1 MSDTNQTIAE
11 NSGCID
17 SSLPTGQ
24 RWKCFA
30 FDGVNDMHPVAS
42 ESMSSLRRDV
52 RGMGSMLSEASQVF
66 ILTDENVAPF
76 WLPEVAY
83 WLHCDSATDIV
94 IKAGEQH
101 KNLQTV
107 QRIWKTLMKHHA
119 DRNALLINLGGG
131 VITDLGGFAA
141 STYKRGIKFINV
153 PTTLLAMVDAAIG
166 GKTGIDFDGAKNQLG
181 TFAEAE
187 EVLINPIFLETLP
200 ERELRS
206 GLAETLKYGF
216 IADSK
221 LLEINLENYQDFI
234 LRAGEI
240 KREIVAKD
248 PIEKGLRKIL
258 NFGHTIG
265 HAIES
270 HCLTTD
276 YPLLHGEAV
285 ALGMAAALWLSVQ
298 QCGLDEK
305 VLQDFEKQL
314 PMLLSESEIGL
325 SEAEIEP
332 ITSYLVYDKKNLGDK
347 PQFVLLEAVGKPIW
361 SVEVEPERVK
371 KALEY
376 VINKVANK

>member
-1 MSDTNQTIAE
+1 
-11 NSGCID
+11 
-17 SSLPTGQ
+17 
-24 RWKCFA
+24 
-30 FDGVNDMHPVAS
+30 MHPVAS

-76 WLPEVAY
+76 WLPEVAH

-141 STYKRGIKFINV
+141 STYKRGIKFINI

-166 GKTGIDFDGAKNQLG
+166 GKTGIDFGGAKNQIG

-187 EVLINPIFLETLP
+187 EVLINPVFLETLP

-206 GLAETLKYGF
+206 GLAEMLKYGF
-216 IADSK
+216 ISDAK
-221 LLEINLENYQDFI
+221 LLEINLENCHDFI
-234 LRAGEI
+234 LRAGDI
-240 KREIVAKD
+240 KREIVSKD
-248 PIEKGLRKIL
+248 PTEKGLRKVL

-285 ALGMAAALWLSVQ
+285 ALGMLGALWLSVQ
-298 QCGLDEK
+298 QCGLGEK

-314 PMLLSESEIGL
+314 PMLLLEADISL
-325 SEAEIEP
+325 SEADIEP
-332 ITSYLVYDKKNLGDK
+332 ILSYLVHDKKNKGEK
-347 PQFVLLEAVGKPIW
+347 PQFVLLEAVGKPVW
-361 SVEVEPERVK
+361 DVEVEPELIK
-371 KALEY
+371 EALKHTISVLNNEQ
-376 VINKVANK
+376 